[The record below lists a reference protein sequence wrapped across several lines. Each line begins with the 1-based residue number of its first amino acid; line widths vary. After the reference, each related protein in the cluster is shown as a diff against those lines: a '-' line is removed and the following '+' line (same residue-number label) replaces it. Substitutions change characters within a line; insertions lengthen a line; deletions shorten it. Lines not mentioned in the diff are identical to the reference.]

1 MGGWVGDFRD
11 ARSHS
16 SCLKGVASS
25 TIEGQRGEPRAAGVD
40 RTSAAGKE
48 WKGVS
53 RASIC
58 KAAFLSKPH
67 ASNSQFR
74 SSSGPLPTMA

>member
-11 ARSHS
+11 MRSHS

-25 TIEGQRGEPRAAGVD
+25 TIEGQRGEQRAAGGD
-40 RTSAAGKE
+40 RTSVAGKE

-58 KAAFLSKPH
+58 KAFLSKPH
-67 ASNSQFR
+67 ASNNQFR